1 MATPLRFDMTLPNGE
16 PLRWGA
22 KGATWGG
29 SVEDVMAAINGEN
42 KNMST
47 QNLVSGTLTP
57 AQKTAIDAAVQT
69 ILSNLPAAVD
79 LSPEQRHDLMKAG
92 DKSQAFLSRCR
103 DLVNQNPAWLPST
116 FPSAEF
122 LADFALFEA
131 LAPVEIEI
139 TQLLEKVSDTRMAAG
154 SDTMVAALI
163 LYGIAKAAGQG
174 SNLDDTLAQVGGR
187 FARKPRTKTTP
198 ATKPTA

>member
-1 MATPLRFDMTLPNGE
+1 MKLPNGE
-16 PLRWGA
+16 SLRWDTPGA
-22 KGATWGG
+22 RWDGT
-29 SVEDVMAAINGEN
+29 VEEVMAAITPP
-42 KNMST
+42 KQTMST

-69 ILSNLPAAVD
+69 ILSNLPATVD
-79 LSPEQRHDLMKAG
+79 LSPEQRHDLIKAG

-116 FPSAEF
+116 FPRTEF
-122 LADFALFEA
+122 LADLALFEA
-131 LAPVEIEI
+131 LAPVESEI

-154 SDTMVAALI
+154 SDAMMAALV

-198 ATKPTA
+198 APKPAA